1 MPMAKARK
9 VSKPT
14 YEITDI
20 SDMEFHVI
28 RAMLCVA
35 KTETIRKA
43 LLQNGLEVP
52 GNRVGELITSLYNSV
67 EDF

>member
-1 MPMAKARK
+1 MSKARK

-20 SDMEFHVI
+20 SDMEFQVI

-35 KTETIRKA
+35 KPEAIRRA
-43 LLQNGLEVP
+43 LLQIGFEVP